1 MKKHALIKLAA
12 TFVCFLLAYGCAS
25 KNTAYDTAPA
35 EAAPMAA
42 EEAYEGET
50 AFSMVSDAAQAQGGD
65 GSAQA
70 LKSAGSGGS
79 IAQQTQPQDAGVR
92 KIIYTADLTVTV
104 DHPQEALDALIGR
117 ATELGGY
124 VAGSYVVNYDD
135 GTARCTATLK
145 VPYAMLEKLLAD
157 AKALG
162 KVDNYQLSSDDISG
176 SYYDIAAR
184 LEAAKAEEK
193 QLTTL
198 LETCKSVEEVLKVRE
213 SLAAVR
219 ADIESYQ
226 GQIDLWDE
234 LVAYAT
240 LELTI
245 QETPKTPVGE
255 ESKLIEIWKASDVWH
270 KMSNGFLNSARFVV
284 NAVGAVGIFLA
295 VAVIPC
301 GILFLCIGLPI
312 LLHHRN
318 KKKKAGGTEIEKK
331 ASSQQK
337 TEKVNE
343 AGEDKTTL

>member
-1 MKKHALIKLAA
+1 MKKHTLIKLAA
-12 TFVCFLLAYGCAS
+12 AFVCFLLAYGCAG

-50 AFSMVSDAAQAQGGD
+50 AFSMTNDAVQAQGEAR
-65 GSAQA
+65 SAQA
-70 LKSAGSGGS
+70 LKSEGT
-79 IAQQTQPQDAGVR
+79 AQQTKPQDAGVR
-92 KIIYTADLTVTV
+92 KIIYTANLTVTV
-104 DHPQEALDALIGR
+104 DHPQEALDTLIGR

-135 GTARCTATLK
+135 GTAQCTATLK
-145 VPYAMLEKLLAD
+145 VPYAMLEKLLED

-162 KVDNYQLSSDDISG
+162 TVDNYQLSSDDISG

-184 LEAAKAEEK
+184 LDAAKAEEK

-226 GQIDLWDE
+226 GQINLWDE

-295 VAVIPC
+295 MAVIPC

-312 LLHHRN
+312 LLHRRN

-331 ASSQQK
+331 APSQQEIK
-337 TEKVNE
+337 EVNK